1 MKNHLPTVSYETFVE
16 QFDRPPSKVSM
27 IYGHELAFGLS
38 LWMAAHAASL
48 GKMIA
53 VVDGCNRFNVH
64 SISKFA
70 RQHKI
75 DPDLLLRRIFLS
87 RGFTCY
93 QMESVITGRLPQF
106 LKQTGSSTALIFG
119 LLDTFYDNQAPLREV
134 VQILQRIIVALQDIR
149 QQGTS
154 LLLVSQEWNI
164 HPSERNRLFHSLKSS
179 MDQVYRFEVTIENRP
194 LLFVEHQERYLD
206 GSHCCNIYEPD

>member
-1 MKNHLPTVSYETFVE
+1 MKNHLPTVSYETFAE
-16 QFDRPPSKVSM
+16 QFNRPPSKVSM
-27 IYGHELAFGLS
+27 IYGNELAFGLS

-70 RQHKI
+70 RQHKV

-93 QMESVITGRLPQF
+93 QMESVITDRLPRF
-106 LKQTGSSTALIFG
+106 LKQTGGSTALILG
-119 LLDTFYDNQAPLREV
+119 LLDPLYDEQAPFREV
-134 VQILQRIIVALQDIR
+134 VQILRRVIAALQNMR
-149 QQGTS
+149 RQGTS

-164 HPSERNRLFHSLKSS
+164 HPSERNRLFRSLKSS
-179 MDQVYRFEVTIENRP
+179 MDQVYRFEVTIEHRP

-206 GSHCCNIYEPD
+206 GQNRRNIYESD